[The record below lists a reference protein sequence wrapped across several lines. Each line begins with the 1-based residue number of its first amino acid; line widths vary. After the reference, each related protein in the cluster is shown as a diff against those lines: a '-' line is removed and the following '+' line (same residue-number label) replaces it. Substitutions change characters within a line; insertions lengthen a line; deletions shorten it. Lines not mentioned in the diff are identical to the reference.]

1 LSDNQRVSQTLRPL
15 TIGELLDRTFFYYR
29 NHFVLF
35 VGLAALPA
43 LLGLIFQL
51 AGLFKPAGTSILL
64 SGLFTL
70 ATLAVFLVT
79 STLTHGATIVAVS
92 QILLDRPTNVVE
104 AFQSIRP
111 RVGELILISLNV
123 GVRVLIGFILCIVPG
138 ILWSLRY
145 SLAVPAAVL
154 EETGI
159 SDSISR
165 SSTLTEG
172 HRGRI
177 FLIYLLI
184 GVLTLLANLLWP
196 FLTMFVATLM
206 SPGVRSGH
214 PPIWVQ
220 ASLQFGSFLSQ
231 SLLGPITSIA
241 LTLVYYDVRVRGEAF
256 DLEHM
261 MQLLDGAVRPTP
273 SA

>member
-1 LSDNQRVSQTLRPL
+1 MSDNQRVSQTLRPL

-29 NHFVLF
+29 SHFVLF

-51 AGLFKPAGTSILL
+51 AGLFKPAGT
-64 SGLFTL
+64 GLL
-70 ATLAVFLVT
+70 ATALFSLATFAVFLVT

-92 QILLDRPTNVVE
+92 QILLDRQTNVVE

-111 RVGELILISLNV
+111 RVDELILISLNV
-123 GVRVLIGFILCIVPG
+123 GVRVLLRFILCIVPG
-138 ILWSLRY
+138 ILWSLKY
-145 SLAVPAAVL
+145 SLTVPAAVL

-177 FLIYLLI
+177 FHLPLI
-184 GVLTLLANLLWP
+184 GVLTLSPILWP

-206 SPGVRSGH
+206 SPGVRSG
-214 PPIWVQ
+214 IRRLGQ

-231 SLLGPITSIA
+231 SLLGPS
-241 LTLVYYDVRVRGEAF
+241 
-256 DLEHM
+256 
-261 MQLLDGAVRPTP
+261 RPLR
-273 SA
+273 